1 MQKCAG
7 TRAFPHKGVRTCT
20 ISGMLGA
27 PAATGLEG
35 VASDGVTAKAAPK
48 GALGLFDRGLL
59 LGILFIC
66 LSGIVFPVM
75 NGFAKMLGAEY
86 STLQVSWARA
96 FGHFVFILAAFLP
109 RQGLAVLRTKRPMIQ
124 FGRALMLYISNLCF
138 FFAIVFIPIADAAA
152 ISMTAPLVVALLA
165 WPLLGE
171 RTNARRLVAL
181 AIGFTGVLIVIR
193 PGTELFHW
201 ASLFVVASSVCYG
214 MYQLLTRKV
223 AGIDSPETSAIY
235 APIIGAIGMLLVMPF
250 VWRTP
255 ATLLDLGMFMGL
267 GVLGAAGHYFVA
279 RALTYAPAN
288 LVSPFQYFQLF
299 ASVIVGYLFFAALPD
314 AATWIGAG
322 IIMASGLYIGWT
334 QTRVAK

>member
-1 MQKCAG
+1 MQKCTGGGSGAADIGHSAALDGSG
-7 TRAFPHKGVRTCT
+7 TA
-20 ISGMLGA
+20 
-27 PAATGLEG
+27 G
-35 VASDGVTAKAAPK
+35 VASDGVTKTATGLA
-48 GALGLFDRGLL
+48 LFDRRLL

-75 NGFAKMLGAEY
+75 NGFAKFLGAEY

-96 FGHFVFILAAFLP
+96 FGHFVFILLAFLP
-109 RQGLAVLRTKRPMIQ
+109 QHGLGLLRTKRPMIQ
-124 FGRALMLYISNLCF
+124 FGRALMLYVSNICF

-152 ISMTAPLVVALLA
+152 ISMTSPLVVALLA

-171 RTNARRLVAL
+171 RTNAARLVAL
-181 AIGFTGVLIVIR
+181 AIGFAGVLIVIR
-193 PGTELFHW
+193 PGTDLFHW
-201 ASLFVVASSVCYG
+201 ASLFVVGSSVCYG
-214 MYQLLTRKV
+214 MYQILTRKV
-223 AGIDSPETSAIY
+223 AGIDSPETSAVY

-255 ATLLDLGMFMGL
+255 ATLLDLFMFVGL

-279 RALTYAPAN
+279 RALTLAPAN

-299 ASVIVGYLFFAALPD
+299 ASVLVGYLFFAALPD

>member
-1 MQKCAG
+1 M
-7 TRAFPHKGVRTCT
+7 TER
-20 ISGMLGA
+20 GA
-27 PAATGLEG
+27 TTGG
-35 VASDGVTAKAAPK
+35 RVW
-48 GALGLFDRGLL
+48 DRRLL

-96 FGHFVFILAAFLP
+96 FGHFVFILLAFLP
-109 RQGLAVLRTKRPMIQ
+109 REGLAILRTRRPLIQ

-138 FFAIVFIPIADAAA
+138 FFAVVFIPIADAAA
-152 ISMTAPLVVALLA
+152 ISMTSPLVVALLA
-165 WPLLGE
+165 WPMLGE
-171 RTNARRLVAL
+171 RTNAARLIAL
-181 AIGFTGVLIVIR
+181 GVGFIGVVIIIR
-193 PGTELFHW
+193 PGTDLFHW
-201 ASLFVVASSVCYG
+201 ASLFVVASSCCYG
-214 MYQLLTRKV
+214 MYQIFTRKV
-223 AGIDSPETSAIY
+223 AGIDSPETSAVY

-255 ATLLDLGMFMGL
+255 DSLRDLGMFVSL

-299 ASVIVGYLFFAALPD
+299 ASVLVGYLFFAALPD
-314 AATWIGAG
+314 AATWAGAG
-322 IIMASGLYIGWT
+322 IIMAAGLFIGLS
-334 QTRVAK
+334 QTRKRA

>member
-1 MQKCAG
+1 M
-7 TRAFPHKGVRTCT
+7 TER
-20 ISGMLGA
+20 GA
-27 PAATGLEG
+27 TTGG
-35 VASDGVTAKAAPK
+35 RVW
-48 GALGLFDRGLL
+48 DRRLL

-96 FGHFVFILAAFLP
+96 FGHFVFILLAFLP
-109 RQGLAVLRTKRPMIQ
+109 REGLAILRTKRPMIQ

-138 FFAIVFIPIADAAA
+138 FFAVVFIPIADAAA
-152 ISMTAPLVVALLA
+152 ISMTSPLVVALLA
-165 WPLLGE
+165 WPMLGE
-171 RTNARRLVAL
+171 RTNAARLIAL
-181 AIGFTGVLIVIR
+181 GVGFIGVVIIIR
-193 PGTELFHW
+193 PGTDLFHW
-201 ASLFVVASSVCYG
+201 ASLFVVASSCCYG
-214 MYQLLTRKV
+214 MYQIFTRKV
-223 AGIDSPETSAIY
+223 AGIDSPETSAVY

-255 ATLLDLGMFMGL
+255 DSLRDLGMFVSL

-299 ASVIVGYLFFAALPD
+299 ASVLVGYLFFAALPD
-314 AATWIGAG
+314 AATWAGAG
-322 IIMASGLYIGWT
+322 IIMASGLFIGLS
-334 QTRVAK
+334 QTRKRA

>member
-7 TRAFPHKGVRTCT
+7 GG
-20 ISGMLGA
+20 SGAADIGHS
-27 PAATGLEG
+27 AATDGSGAAG
-35 VASDGVTAKAAPK
+35 VASDGVTAKAAP
-48 GALGLFDRGLL
+48 AAGLFDRRLL

-96 FGHFVFILAAFLP
+96 FGHFVFLLAAFLP
-109 RQGLAVLRTKRPMIQ
+109 RQGLRVLRTKRPGIQ
-124 FGRALMLYISNLCF
+124 FGRALMLYISNICF
-138 FFAIVFIPIADAAA
+138 FFAVTFIPIADAAA
-152 ISMTAPLVVALLA
+152 ISMTGPLVVALLA
-165 WPLLGE
+165 WPMLGE
-171 RTNARRLVAL
+171 RTNARRLIAL
-181 AIGFTGVLIVIR
+181 GCGFAGVLIVIR
-193 PGTELFHW
+193 PGTDVFHW
-201 ASLFVVASSVCYG
+201 ASLFVVASATCYG
-214 MYQLLTRKV
+214 MYQIFTRKV

-255 ATLLDLGMFMGL
+255 ASLSHLAMFVGL

-299 ASVIVGYLFFAALPD
+299 ASVAVGYVFFEALPD
-314 AATWIGAG
+314 AATWFGAA